1 MGIFKQSYFALSDSK
16 LRLSASLL
24 NTFLFISTQQ
34 CVQSLLK
41 KACYTFL
48 NVELLTQPCQPT
60 ASFQST
66 YKWHK
71 VLRDAGHEAKKFND
85 GFIIE
90 KCMHF
95 SEILTKLQG
104 HLKNAV

>member
-1 MGIFKQSYFALSDSK
+1 M
-16 LRLSASLL
+16 
-24 NTFLFISTQQ
+24 
-34 CVQSLLK
+34 QSLLK

-48 NVELLTQPCQPT
+48 NMELLTKPCQPT

-104 HLKNAV
+104 PLKNAV